1 VHAPRFLATGISSGP
16 AAVPVIDAYSYR
28 NRLPARSAPPRIRH
42 RNAAFDARWL
52 LIDRI
57 RKTISSRLR
66 IDVTGNEYM
75 VVHCILHLPNLLTVV
90 APAFYMN
97 RKVIEALDVFDYRDP
112 SEPLRMADFS
122 LDAQGGD
129 QLRYLESYLDQQAI
143 PIDPVRCPLV
153 PGIHEISPS
162 PDYGVLSDVGPGI
175 WARQFLT
182 NTLSYDIA
190 KSQIEWL
197 LSASQH
203 GAGALAFARNEI
215 PNQDFVPLLRTSAM
229 AGGIISKIAA
239 LDLRA
244 KCQID
249 SDVEFI
255 LESGTGLG
263 GARPKAVM
271 LHEGRESIVKFP
283 QLGDLFD
290 VPRVEFATMR
300 LAHLAQINVPD
311 IELLELKDGAVF
323 IAQRFDRTD
332 SGTRIHAMTAQ
343 SLLYKSDKSDF
354 SYGLIAES
362 IHRLDERQTENGPEL
377 FRRMVFNIM
386 VGNVDDHLRNQ
397 SIMVRGP
404 ASMALAPAYDVLPHP
419 EAYTRPQSINVGDL
433 GAASTIPNAL
443 SQCHRFCLSIKDAS
457 SVIEEIREVVLTWRS
472 VFKDA
477 DVRAADIALL
487 ASCFNVAE
495 A

>member
-1 VHAPRFLATGISSGP
+1 
-16 AAVPVIDAYSYR
+16 
-28 NRLPARSAPPRIRH
+28 
-42 RNAAFDARWL
+42 
-52 LIDRI
+52 
-57 RKTISSRLR
+57 
-66 IDVTGNEYM
+66 
-75 VVHCILHLPNLLTVV
+75 
-90 APAFYMN
+90 MN

-122 LDAQGGD
+122 LDGQGVG
-129 QLRYLESYLDQQAI
+129 QLRYLESYLEQQAI
-143 PIDPVRCPLV
+143 PIDPVRCPLMR
-153 PGIHEISPS
+153 GIHEISPS

-175 WARQFLT
+175 WARQFLAQT
-182 NTLSYDIA
+182 TTGGIA
-190 KSQIEWL
+190 NNQIEWL
-197 LSASQH
+197 LAASQY
-203 GAGALAFARNEI
+203 GAGALAFTRNEM
-215 PNQDFVPLLRTSAM
+215 PNQDLVPLLRTSAM
-229 AGGIISKIAA
+229 IGGIISKIAA
-239 LDLRA
+239 LDLRT

-255 LESGTGLG
+255 LESGTGLNG
-263 GARPKAVM
+263 VRPKAVM

-283 QLGDLFD
+283 QHGDLFD
-290 VPRVEFATMR
+290 VPRVEFATMH

-311 IELLELKDGAVF
+311 IELLELKDVAVF
-323 IAQRFDRTD
+323 VAQRFDRTD
-332 SGTRIHAMTAQ
+332 SGTRIHTMTAQ
-343 SLLYKSDKSDF
+343 SLLYMSDKSDF

-362 IHRLDERQTENGPEL
+362 ILRLDEHQIKSGPEL
-377 FRRMVFNIM
+377 FRRMVFNIL

-397 SIMVRGP
+397 SILVRGS
-404 ASMALAPAYDVLPHP
+404 ASVALAPAYDVLPHP

-477 DVRAADIALL
+477 DVSAADIALL

-495 A
+495 ASTKT